1 MPLSSMVVSRDWQE
15 TSVLECIL
23 GSLQIDV
30 MIEQE
35 PQRAMSRLSKSKVDT
50 LIVDCDLHGS
60 AQLLRELPGL
70 ARTANAFALVLMGAS
85 GNVGDLEQTGAS
97 FAFEKPISVEQA
109 ITTLSAAR
117 NLIVDRRVQRPRAGV
132 QLPVGVSIK
141 GQKTAEAQSLDLSQG
156 GMRIRAESAL
166 DVASRIEICVAL
178 PGENA
183 ELKAEAEVVW
193 KDQSGNFGI
202 RFLKVPQQQKRRLQ
216 LWLAQQLLEN

>member
-15 TSVLECIL
+15 ISVLECIL

-30 MIEQE
+30 TIEQK
-35 PQRAMSRLSKSKVDT
+35 PQRALSRLSKSKVDA

-60 AQLLRELPGL
+60 AQFIRELPSL
-70 ARTANAFALVLMGAS
+70 ENTAKAFPLVLMGAS
-85 GNVGDLEQTGAS
+85 GQFGDFEETGAS
-97 FAFEKPISVEQA
+97 FSFQKPISVEQA

-117 NLIVDRRVQRPRAGV
+117 NLMIDRRVQPPRTDV
-132 QLPVGVSIK
+132 EVPVGLSAK
-141 GQKTAEAQSLDLSQG
+141 GQKTAGAQLLNLSQG
-156 GMRIRAESAL
+156 GMRIHAESAL
-166 DVASRIEICVAL
+166 DIASRIEICVAL

-216 LWLAQQLLEN
+216 LWLAQQLLDS